1 MQQMIN
7 EMNILSTTAM
17 GTLETV
23 KLIPGYDR
31 AIEFLKKKLK
41 NRKRK
46 TKMELSNKILS
57 DITVYMKYAK
67 FVPELNRR
75 ETWVELVDRNKGYAY

>member
-1 MQQMIN
+1 MLEMQNKIAALTRVVQQMIN

-31 AIEFLKKKLK
+31 AIELLKKEADKLEK
-41 NRKRK
+41 EKK
-46 TKMELSNKILS
+46 DGVKQQDTK
-57 DITVYMKYAK
+57 
-67 FVPELNRR
+67 
-75 ETWVELVDRNKGYAY
+75 

>member
-1 MQQMIN
+1 MKESKLLEMQNKIASLTRVMQQMIN

-31 AIEFLKKKLK
+31 AIEFLKKEAEKIEK
-41 NRKRK
+41 EKQNGVKQQD
-46 TKMELSNKILS
+46 TK
-57 DITVYMKYAK
+57 
-67 FVPELNRR
+67 
-75 ETWVELVDRNKGYAY
+75 